1 MRTLLFIIALLS
13 ANAASAQ
20 RTFTLQQCID
30 SARQHNVALQN
41 AALEIEKAGEQRK
54 EAYTKYFPQI
64 SATVNAYH
72 LFDEL
77 ANTGVDRG
85 YSGMVSASQPLY
97 AGGQIVTA
105 NRMASV
111 AGEIAVLQ
119 QSLKEQDVVQRVTEN
134 FWKIACLKY
143 NLQTLAAAGKQ
154 VEAIH
159 KRVSDFVETG
169 AATRNALLRVRLR
182 QQELESTRL
191 KVENAQKVLLML
203 LAEQIGVDDRGFD
216 IDTGSEMPADAS
228 SAGGSQ
234 SLDVALPSMADATS
248 AAAGRTELLLA
259 AKGIEAKQLQVRME
273 RGKLLPTLALSVIG
287 FQTHPFDVKM
297 QGIDLPMRN
306 GIALVSLSIPISQWW
321 GGTHTVRRTKMSLQ
335 QARNDYDD
343 ARRRLRIDIEQAWS
357 NLTEAYRQIGI
368 ARTSVEEAG
377 ENLRMASDQYTVG
390 RTTITDLLE
399 AETLNRQALDRL
411 STALADYHVRL
422 ADYQRKTNIQ

>member
-13 ANAASAQ
+13 ANVVSAQ
-20 RTFTLQQCID
+20 RLFTLQQCID
-30 SARQHNVALQN
+30 SARQHNTALQN

-77 ANTGVDRG
+77 ANTGVNRG

-97 AGGQIVTA
+97 VGGQITTA
-105 NRMASV
+105 NRMAKV
-111 AGEIAVLQ
+111 GHEIAVLQ

-134 FWKIACLKY
+134 YWKIASLKY
-143 NLQTLAAAGKQ
+143 NLQTLTAAEKQ
-154 VEAIH
+154 VEAIR

-169 AATRNALLRVRLR
+169 ASTRNALLRVRLR
-182 QQELESTRL
+182 QQELESTRI
-191 KVENAQKVLLML
+191 KVENTQHVLLML
-203 LAEQIGVDDRGFD
+203 LAEQIGVDDKSFD
-216 IDTGSEMPADAS
+216 IAVDTAEGDVQLPA
-228 SAGGSQ
+228 
-234 SLDVALPSMADATS
+234 MTDATS

-321 GGTHTVRRTKMSLQ
+321 GGTHTVRRSKISLQ

-368 ARTSVEEAG
+368 ARSSVEEAE
-377 ENLRMASDQYTVG
+377 ENLRMANDQYTVG
-390 RTTITDLLE
+390 RTTITDLLD
-399 AETLNRQALDRL
+399 AETLHRQALDHL

-422 ADYQRKTNIQ
+422 ADYQRKTTAQ

>member
-1 MRTLLFIIALLS
+1 MRTFFFIIALLS
-13 ANAASAQ
+13 ANVVTAQ
-20 RTFTLQQCID
+20 RLFTLQQCID
-30 SARQHNVALQN
+30 SARQHNTALQN

-77 ANTGVDRG
+77 ANTGVNRG
-85 YSGMVSASQPLY
+85 YSGMLSASQPLY
-97 AGGQIVTA
+97 AGGQITTA
-105 NRMASV
+105 NRMAKV
-111 AGEIAVLQ
+111 GHEMAVLQ

-134 FWKIACLKY
+134 YWKIACLKY
-143 NLQTLAAAGKQ
+143 NLQTLTAAEKQ
-154 VEAIH
+154 VEAIR

-169 AATRNALLRVRLR
+169 ATTRNALLRVRLR
-182 QQELESTRL
+182 QQELESTRI
-191 KVENAQKVLLML
+191 KVENTQHVLLML
-203 LAEQIGVDDRGFD
+203 LAEQIGVDDKGFD
-216 IDTGSEMPADAS
+216 IAVDTAEGDVLLPA
-228 SAGGSQ
+228 
-234 SLDVALPSMADATS
+234 MTDATS

-259 AKGIEAKQLQVRME
+259 AKGIEANQLQVRME

-321 GGTHTVRRTKMSLQ
+321 GCTHAVRRSKISLQ
-335 QARNDYDD
+335 QASNDYDD

-368 ARTSVEEAG
+368 ARTSVEEAE
-377 ENLRMASDQYTVG
+377 ENLRMANDQYTVG
-390 RTTITDLLE
+390 RTTITDLLD
-399 AETLNRQALDRL
+399 AETLHRQALDHL

-422 ADYQRKTNIQ
+422 ADYQRKTTVQY

>member
-13 ANAASAQ
+13 ANVVSAQ
-20 RTFTLQQCID
+20 RLFTLQQCID
-30 SARQHNVALQN
+30 SARQHNTALQN

-77 ANTGVDRG
+77 ANMGVNRG

-97 AGGQIVTA
+97 AGGQITTA
-105 NRMASV
+105 NRMAKV
-111 AGEIAVLQ
+111 GHEIAVLQ

-134 FWKIACLKY
+134 YWKIASLKY
-143 NLQTLAAAGKQ
+143 NLQTLTAAEKQ
-154 VEAIH
+154 VEAIR

-169 AATRNALLRVRLR
+169 ASTRNALLRVRLR
-182 QQELESTRL
+182 QQELESTRI
-191 KVENAQKVLLML
+191 KVENTQHVLLML
-203 LAEQIGVDDRGFD
+203 LAEQIGVDDKSFD
-216 IDTGSEMPADAS
+216 IAVDTAEGDVQLPA
-228 SAGGSQ
+228 
-234 SLDVALPSMADATS
+234 MTDATS

-287 FQTHPFDVKM
+287 FQTHPFEVKM

-321 GGTHTVRRTKMSLQ
+321 GGTHTVRRSKISLQ

-368 ARTSVEEAG
+368 ARSSVEEAE
-377 ENLRMASDQYTVG
+377 ENLRMANDQYTVG
-390 RTTITDLLE
+390 RTTITDLLD
-399 AETLNRQALDRL
+399 AETLHRQALDHL

-422 ADYQRKTNIQ
+422 ADYQRKTTAQ

>member
-13 ANAASAQ
+13 ANVISAQ
-20 RTFTLQQCID
+20 RPFTLQQCID
-30 SARQHNVALQN
+30 SARQHNTALQN

-77 ANTGVDRG
+77 ANTGVNRG

-97 AGGQIVTA
+97 AGGQISTA
-105 NRMASV
+105 NRMAKV
-111 AGEIAVLQ
+111 GHEIAVLQ

-143 NLQTLAAAGKQ
+143 NLQTLTAAEKQ
-154 VEAIH
+154 VEAIR

-169 AATRNALLRVRLR
+169 ATTRNALLRVRLR
-182 QQELESTRL
+182 QQELESTRI
-191 KVENAQKVLLML
+191 KVENTQHVLLML
-203 LAEQIGVDDRGFD
+203 LAEQIGVDDKGFD
-216 IDTGSEMPADAS
+216 IAVDTAEGEVLLPAMT
-228 SAGGSQ
+228 
-234 SLDVALPSMADATS
+234 DVTS
-248 AAAGRTELLLA
+248 AAAGRTELQLA
-259 AKGIEAKQLQVRME
+259 AKGIEANQLQVRME

-321 GGTHTVRRTKMSLQ
+321 GGTHAVRRSKISLQ

-343 ARRRLRIDIEQAWS
+343 TRRRLRIDIEQTWS
-357 NLTEAYRQIGI
+357 NLTEAYRQIAI
-368 ARTSVEEAG
+368 ARTSVEEAE

-390 RTTITDLLE
+390 RTTITDLLD
-399 AETLNRQALDRL
+399 AETLHRQALDRL
-411 STALADYHVRL
+411 STAIADYHVCL
-422 ADYQRKTNIQ
+422 ADYQRKTTQI

>member
-1 MRTLLFIIALLS
+1 MRTLCFIIALLS
-13 ANAASAQ
+13 ANVVSAQ
-20 RTFTLQQCID
+20 RLFTLQQCID
-30 SARQHNVALQN
+30 SARQHNTALQN

-77 ANTGVDRG
+77 ANTGVNRG

-97 AGGQIVTA
+97 AGGQITTA
-105 NRMASV
+105 NRMAKV
-111 AGEIAVLQ
+111 GHEIAVLQ

-134 FWKIACLKY
+134 YWKIACLKY
-143 NLQTLAAAGKQ
+143 NLQTLTAAEKQ
-154 VEAIH
+154 VEAIR

-169 AATRNALLRVRLR
+169 ATTRNALLRVRLR
-182 QQELESTRL
+182 QQELESTRI
-191 KVENAQKVLLML
+191 KVENTQHVLLML
-203 LAEQIGVDDRGFD
+203 LAEQIGVDDKGFD
-216 IDTGSEMPADAS
+216 IAVDTAEGDVLLPA
-228 SAGGSQ
+228 
-234 SLDVALPSMADATS
+234 MTDATS

-259 AKGIEAKQLQVRME
+259 AKGIKANQLQVRME

-321 GGTHTVRRTKMSLQ
+321 GGTHAVRRSKISLQ

-368 ARTSVEEAG
+368 ARTSVEEAE

-390 RTTITDLLE
+390 RTTITDLLD
-399 AETLNRQALDRL
+399 AETLHRQALDHL

-422 ADYQRKTNIQ
+422 ADYQRKTTAQ

>member
-1 MRTLLFIIALLS
+1 MRTLFFIIALLS
-13 ANAASAQ
+13 ANVVTAQ
-20 RTFTLQQCID
+20 RLFTLQQCID
-30 SARQHNVALQN
+30 SARQHNTALQN

-77 ANTGVDRG
+77 ANTGVNRG

-97 AGGQIVTA
+97 AGGQITTA
-105 NRMASV
+105 NRMAKV
-111 AGEIAVLQ
+111 GHEIAVLQ

-143 NLQTLAAAGKQ
+143 NLQTLTAAEKQ
-154 VEAIH
+154 VEAIR

-169 AATRNALLRVRLR
+169 ATTRNALLRVRLR
-182 QQELESTRL
+182 QQELESTRI
-191 KVENAQKVLLML
+191 KVENTQHVLLML
-203 LAEQIGVDDRGFD
+203 LAEQIGVDDKGFD
-216 IDTGSEMPADAS
+216 IAVDTAEDDVLLPAMS
-228 SAGGSQ
+228 
-234 SLDVALPSMADATS
+234 DATS

-259 AKGIEAKQLQVRME
+259 AKGIEANQLQVRME

-321 GGTHTVRRTKMSLQ
+321 GGTHAVRRSKISLQ

-368 ARTSVEEAG
+368 ARTSVEEAE

-390 RTTITDLLE
+390 RTTITDLLD
-399 AETLNRQALDRL
+399 AETLHRQALDHL

-422 ADYQRKTNIQ
+422 ADYQRKTTAQ